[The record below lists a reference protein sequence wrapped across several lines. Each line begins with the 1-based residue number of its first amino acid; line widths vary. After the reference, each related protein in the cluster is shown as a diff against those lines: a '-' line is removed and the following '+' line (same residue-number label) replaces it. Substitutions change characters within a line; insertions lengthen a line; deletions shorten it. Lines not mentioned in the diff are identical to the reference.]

1 DGIWRMALD
10 GQISHPLS
18 GFNYPAS
25 ITSGP
30 DGKLWFTGSYQNEVG
45 SLAIDGRKALFH
57 LASGCDPQ
65 QITAGPRW
73 LWVACGS
80 AHTIY
85 RVSTRGGRT
94 AFAVPS
100 DFATLG
106 GIVQAPDRSVWFTA
120 TGKPLLGQL
129 VLG

>member
-1 DGIWRMALD
+1 M
-10 GQISHPLS
+10 
-18 GFNYPAS
+18 
-25 ITSGP
+25 
-30 DGKLWFTGSYQNEVG
+30 G
-45 SLAIDGRKALFH
+45 SLTTAGQKTLFH
-57 LASGCDPQ
+57 LATGCDPQ
-65 QITAGPRW
+65 QITAGPRS

-120 TGKPLLGQL
+120 TGNPLLGQL